1 MFRLKTYEDSE
12 YYDNDGNIT
21 SPAQDVAFEL
31 MIAVSFMHMFFI
43 ALFLLFA

>member
-1 MFRLKTYEDSE
+1 MLRVYDESD
-12 YYDNDGNIT
+12 YYDEQGNIT

>member
-1 MFRLKTYEDSE
+1 MLKVYSE
-12 YYDNDGNIT
+12 SDYYDEHGNIT

-31 MIAVSFMHMFFI
+31 MIAVSFMHIFFI